1 MNFRISSFKKRIT
14 AALLSTAMFFNM
26 TSFPAD
32 HIQAY
37 NNTKTICDVDVIW
50 NETEELWETAET
62 TNVFGSY
69 TFSAYWDPRE
79 KTLDYFWDATSGSG
93 INSQETKIIFTFNSS
108 DTNNEWKVNGGG
120 TGISPDGTN
129 TNKYD
134 GNPDIWFEIPGIA
147 SAKRGE
153 KQAPLLGQDSK
164 SIVCDGYDLT
174 NDKAVY
180 ELKTDVRT
188 LNGGVE
194 IVWGY
199 NPRELVN
206 GYGLKDGSE
215 LTDAIGDTFD
225 YDENLSLHPCA
236 YIKVY
241 NQENNYELVKV
252 RLPEMHFGFVSE
264 RDNVLVD
271 LNEGEQDNL
280 DSGKLDS
287 DYSWKRVYTEFYT
300 YAKTQPIDDSK
311 FYIELKKA
319 DVDVFGEG
327 NVYLQ
332 INGDYNIVSTNN
344 NKFET
349 ITRDGTDYYRV
360 EIDYNGLE
368 KWSSQTNAGL
378 SSKSSP
384 VDLYLGVRKEAI
396 INRATAEYERDYS
409 GDNARIAELTAKAEI
424 GGLTADEQT
433 ELDGLITKK
442 NDAIRNYIVTTDNG
456 VETLNYTINVNSR
469 IVRSYADEEGN
480 MVDYDIPQN
489 EQGSIISGDIEIKTD
504 NKNTVSRADF
514 YPDTH
519 IDSAIFGFLADPTY
533 GSGGIAITKSSGNP
547 LRTSSDMA
555 SGNRDK
561 YKVSVK
567 STNIAGTY
575 NVTIKDD
582 CLIVLLDDNT
592 TDYNKNTDENGNIIK
607 DFSYEYSASNPN
619 SKYRLLQPDEYDF
632 ISLTMPAYF
641 NITDV
646 NGTEKSFDY
655 TVKLIGQ
662 DSNTIGNPLK
672 GNTEEAEIF
681 DLTGKNVKAIEINM
695 ENVEGSLDNY
705 TPEFEVEFNLKND
718 DTHGEYRSGTGSL
731 NALAADPYGKLINF
745 AMVYAEQTEDG
756 VKYYYGESTNDNNPP
771 DRYNGYVD
779 SNGAKFVY
787 KDNTLYNN
795 GGEYLTNTDGKNI
808 YAIRSSADLFIRD
821 PAVDVSTNTSYKKSN
836 GAVIDLEK
844 TTIDGIT
851 EATIKTAGQF
861 YTELTSTLNMV
872 PTEDT
877 RFDKLIIRTVMPK
890 VLADANGLTGSSKLS
905 LSNVNIKNITL
916 LENGASKP
924 LTASDLINYYD
935 RSNTYDNSIFNKNK
949 TPGQDYVEIIT
960 ELDFSGKDA
969 HIEIPKGVTG
979 SISLT
984 YPLFMN
990 YATENNWKNQINLND
1005 FYGATTAE
1013 IIPFSPTSITGNG
1026 NQGIQG
1032 SIETYYKPNDTSKV
1046 QASSVAVNQL
1056 PKTASSWNEIA
1067 IKTVKST
1074 LSKGSLD
1081 SPGTF
1086 GKYAEVNKW
1095 NENDTDA
1102 QKKMSDYEYKLYF
1115 QMGNTEASRIFI
1127 YDNIEEAED
1136 YDTALGESAI
1146 PSESKWKGTL
1156 KNVFVTG
1163 NETNLNTDGSDTT
1176 LKATVFYST
1185 EKISSDLYCNE
1196 NEYVAETDEQ
1206 GKNDTR
1212 NTPEGGVNWIEAEEY
1227 STNPN
1232 YKMSDVKAFCVMV
1245 EGINSKGEYVHIAK
1259 AQEIYFTVQM
1269 TKPKPKS
1276 EDISDDEI
1284 VNTDTYNKF
1293 TVRYARLQNDGS
1305 RDESFEK
1312 AFPNYPINSNH
1323 TTVTL
1328 RDTILK
1334 LKIVKTDKERKNKWS
1349 NDTHYMPISGAK
1361 FKIDSYDEN
1370 NGNRTTV
1377 KNKLTNQDNQDY
1389 FETDEYGEIT
1399 VNLAKGWYIL
1409 TETDAPTGYRTANEI
1424 MFYVNAT
1431 DENGNLKYSS
1441 GEEIPDL
1448 KLKNGNSF
1456 VPVDTNDENRN
1467 VFLKYTGSEEVYA
1480 ENGETISMHTLQLE
1494 VADEIIPG
1502 KVTIT
1507 KYDETYKNV
1516 MSSLKITSGEQK
1528 TVAGVS
1534 YCLYKANGTKLGDPV
1549 YVTKETNGEYKCE
1562 KSQNESS
1569 SQGTTS
1575 KSNTVE
1581 TDDNGQI
1588 IITELPWGSFFLVE
1602 QSAPVG
1608 YEVPDTTDRS
1618 KYVSFSITPDLK
1630 TDEDKN
1636 YLMID
1641 NVSAWDKETGLSVE
1655 LTKYDWD
1662 DKTATI
1668 SNAEFNLEIYNTKS
1682 GKWESWDGY
1691 HNKITQN
1698 GSITFTN
1705 GKIPVLA
1712 FGQKYR
1718 IVEVNPAADY
1728 KKPED
1733 PYSIEFDFTGNELDN
1748 TSDSPVESETD
1759 EVINSTT
1766 NVKVKKTIY
1775 PVDDSSQGKKI
1786 KKVEVKKYEAG
1797 NETHILSKNEF
1808 QLTINE
1814 NDHTVKVDIS
1824 MYNERKQSK
1833 LTIFKTDKDGN
1844 ALAGAAFA
1852 LYEVVGTADNLSL
1865 DSKGNIQFDNNGGVI
1880 RTAAEGEDILLMPRK
1895 VTDKNGKIEI
1905 PDNLDW
1911 DKYYYFVEMSSPKG
1925 YKQNNEIIGPFK
1937 LRDEIKKP
1945 ASQTSLVQISNQ
1957 EDTVNLQWNVENEQI
1972 PGSVTL
1978 RKYAGDQKGN
1988 KTVDPNSN
1996 EYIMLAGAKFKLV
2009 NNKGETV
2016 KNTENGDKAIK
2027 VNGTSL
2033 ENNAPLENMLTDSDG
2048 VLTIENLPWGY
2059 GYQLIETEAPEGYDT
2074 VEIKKFSIDADHTV
2088 IEKEAIDPVKTT
2100 SLTIR
2105 KSVNEWRKAFGD
2117 ATFIFKVKEMNENGT
2132 NYTGNEYTKMITINE
2147 EDPIDTDGR
2156 RSDSVKFYGLD
2167 ASKKYEVTEILV
2179 ARYTLDDIIANDSTA
2194 TIEKDTNY
2202 KTTRKCI
2209 VTLKADDSENNVV
2222 AKNEIEYK
2230 NNLTY
2235 YDKFSENKTEPN
2247 PIEKQ
2252 QMITGVNFR
2261 VDTSKLDPNTFGL
2274 VQPSISDTY
2283 YDFFP
2288 KDENGKLIKDTN
2300 ENGTQS
2306 YRSDALVVKIYP
2318 DRTSDDS
2325 TDTQNEGIRIY
2336 PQGHELYDETVGY
2349 YELLDHTETENN
2361 VTTTYVSKGKVYY
2374 LQSPRDE
2381 NLTIRVTL
2389 PEDTSQY
2396 SWATTNHE
2404 DSDIIHIDL
2413 ADMPMPITLKFH
2425 SVSKDGSMPYDGE
2438 TYQPVRIG
2446 GIILSETATFDLK
2459 FNYNDRTDKYEVEN
2473 GKTLTAPKV
2482 YMTGT
2487 KNITFSYWTIDGTTQ
2502 IESISMEDFVKNY
2515 VIAEND
2521 GRTFEFY
2528 PVYVE
2533 GRAMFDKN
2541 LLREKTQDS
2550 QAKDKQQITAV
2561 VQEPSKP
2568 DWATDDNLV
2577 SLTSSKADKNSDDYK
2592 QYKDEATLDIW
2603 AIRENNVLYW
2613 YSEDSTPYTPTYMG
2627 YFFQNNYKMESIKG
2641 VENWDTS
2648 RTTSMHSLFQNCTSL
2663 VKANLENWDTHS
2675 IVNGSDQ
2682 NNQQSFQ
2689 DMFNGC
2695 TNLETVNLTINTAG
2709 KNVSMQGMFKNN
2721 QSKLSNVTITGD
2733 FSGISTSASTFYKC
2747 YNLNILNLNH
2757 ISMEPDSS
2765 SNELEK
2771 VNIASKPFQNCESF
2785 SYMFGECKA
2794 LNTIIGIEDW
2804 NPSKV
2809 KKMNNMFQNCSALTS
2824 IDVSNFNTSN
2834 VTDMSYMFHNCSDLT
2849 SINGLYRF
2857 DTSSCTSFRDMFRAC
2872 KKLEVI
2878 DISSFTTGK
2887 GTRPLTIQG
2896 AFYKCSALETIYAN
2910 PDEWPHI
2917 ETSTAMD
2924 NLKSVFAD
2932 CPNLTLRNGNTKNN
2946 VFMAV
2951 VDGAPVV
2958 DGMGDSRFTYQT
2970 RTDVNGKTV
2979 YTGYFTDWSSSP
2991 HYEEV
2996 KAAYDIKVA
3005 NGKT

>member
-32 HIQAY
+32 YIQAD

-50 NETEELWETAET
+50 NETEQLWETAET

-120 TGISPDGTN
+120 TGISPDGTI

-153 KQAPLLGQDSK
+153 KQTPLLGQDSK

-319 DVDVFGEG
+319 DVDAFGEDS
-327 NVYLQ
+327 VYLQ

-349 ITRDGTDYYRV
+349 ITRDGTEYYRV

-396 INRATAEYERDYS
+396 TARATAE
-409 GDNARIAELTAKAEI
+409 
-424 GGLTADEQT
+424 
-433 ELDGLITKK
+433 
-442 NDAIRNYIVTTDNG
+442 G
-456 VETLNYTINVNSR
+456 VDTPTINVNSR

-504 NKNTVSRADF
+504 NKNTVSRTDF

-561 YKVSVK
+561 YKVSIK
-567 STNIAGTY
+567 STNMAGKY

-582 CLIVLLDDNT
+582 CLIVLLDDGINN
-592 TDYNKNTDENGNIIK
+592 YNQTTDENGNIIK
-607 DFSYEYSASNPN
+607 DFSYEYSASNSN

-632 ISLTMPAYF
+632 ISLTMPKYL
-641 NITDV
+641 NTLDV
-646 NGTEKSFDY
+646 YGNQKSFDY
-655 TVKLIGQ
+655 DVMLTIWDYEQNTTRIEKLENGKEY
-662 DSNTIGNPLK
+662 NTGA
-672 GNTEEAEIF
+672 EEHI
-681 DLTGKNVKAIEINM
+681 DLTGRNVKAIEIILKD
-695 ENVEGSLDNY
+695 VEGSLDNY

-745 AMVYAEQTEDG
+745 AMVYAEQTEEQTEDS
-756 VKYYYGESTNDNNPP
+756 VYYGESTENNNPP

-787 KDNTLYNN
+787 KDNN
-795 GGEYLTNTDGKNI
+795 GVEYLTNTDGKNI

-844 TTIDGIT
+844 TMIDGIT

-916 LENGASKP
+916 VENETSKP

-935 RSNTYDNSIFNKNK
+935 RSNTYDNSIFNENK

-969 HIEIPKGVTG
+969 HIEIPKGITG

-990 YATENNWKNQINLND
+990 YSTENNWKNQIDIND

-1046 QASSVAVNQL
+1046 QASSVAVNKL
-1056 PKTASSWNEIA
+1056 PQTASSWNEIA

-1102 QKKMSDYEYKLYF
+1102 QKKMADYEYKLYF

-1146 PSESKWKGTL
+1146 PYESKWKGTL
-1156 KNVFVTG
+1156 KDVVVTG
-1163 NETNLNTDGSDTT
+1163 NETNLNTTGSDTT
-1176 LKATVFYST
+1176 LKATVFYS
-1185 EKISSDLYCNE
+1185 ESKISSNLYLNE

-1206 GKNDTR
+1206 GNNDTR
-1212 NTPEGGVNWIEAEEY
+1212 NTPEGGVNWEEASEY
-1227 STNPN
+1227 RKNHNGDLSE
-1232 YKMSDVKAFCVMV
+1232 VKAFCVMV

-1269 TKPKPKS
+1269 TKPSPK
-1276 EDISDDEI
+1276 ENITDDEI
-1284 VNTDTYNKF
+1284 VDTDTYNKF
-1293 TVRYARLQNDGS
+1293 TVRYARLKSDGS

-1431 DENGNLKYSS
+1431 DENGNLYSS
-1441 GEEIPDL
+1441 GREIKDL
-1448 KLKNGNSF
+1448 KMDNGNGF
-1456 VPVDTNDENRN
+1456 VSVDTNDENRN

-1480 ENGETISMHTLQLE
+1480 ENGNTVSMHTLQLE

-1502 KVTIT
+1502 KVKIT
-1507 KYDETYKNV
+1507 KYDETAE
-1516 MSSLKITSGEQK
+1516 SISGEQK
-1528 TVAGVS
+1528 TVADVC
-1534 YCLYKANGTKLGDPV
+1534 YRLYKANGTKLGDPV
-1549 YVTKETNGEYKCE
+1549 YVTKEKNNCVSWYQCVKPQKVDST
-1562 KSQNESS
+1562 QNTILEL
-1569 SQGTTS
+1569 
-1575 KSNTVE
+1575 K
-1581 TDDNGQI
+1581 TDADGQI

-1655 LTKYDWD
+1655 LTKYDLND
-1662 DKTATI
+1662 NTKI
-1668 SNAEFNLEIYNTKS
+1668 SNAEFNLEIYNTKN
-1682 GKWESWDGY
+1682 GEWESWDGY

-1728 KKPED
+1728 VIPED
-1733 PYSIEFDFTGNELDN
+1733 PYSIEFDFTGDELDN

-1814 NDHTVKVDIS
+1814 NDHTVKADIS

-1925 YKQNNEIIGPFK
+1925 YKQNNEIIEPFK
-1937 LRDEIKKP
+1937 LRDEINKP

-1957 EDTVNLQWNVENEQI
+1957 EDTVNLQWNVKNEQI

-1978 RKYAGDQKGN
+1978 RKYAGDRKGN
-1988 KTVDPNSN
+1988 KTVYPNSN
-1996 EYIMLAGAKFKLV
+1996 EYIMLARAKFKLV

-2027 VNGTSL
+2027 VNGISL
-2033 ENNAPLENMLTDSDG
+2033 ENNAPLENMLTNSDG

-2105 KSVNEWRKAFGD
+2105 KSVNEWRKSFGD

-2179 ARYTLDDIIANDSTA
+2179 ARYTLDDIITVTGSTA
-2194 TIEKDTNY
+2194 TIEKDINTY

-2209 VTLKADDSENNVV
+2209 VTLQADENNSV

-2288 KDENGKLIKDTN
+2288 KDESGDLIKDTN

-2318 DRTSDDS
+2318 DRTSDDE

-2336 PQGHELYDETVGY
+2336 PLGHELYDATVGY
-2349 YELLDHTETENN
+2349 YELLNHTETENN

-2487 KNITFSYWTIDGTTQ
+2487 KNITFSYWTMDGTTQ

-2521 GRTFEFY
+2521 GQTFEFY
-2528 PVYVE
+2528 PVYVK
-2533 GRAMFDKN
+2533 GRAMFDKKK
-2541 LLREKTQDS
+2541 LKTNADS
-2550 QAKDKQQITAV
+2550 ILAKNKPVITKIKQSPTQPTDLENWSV
-2561 VQEPSKP
+2561 VS
-2568 DWATDDNLV
+2568 V
-2577 SLTSSKADKNSDDYK
+2577 SNSTYP
-2592 QYKDEATLDIW
+2592 LDIYAKVDEGVFW
-2603 AIRENNVLYW
+2603 W
-2613 YSEDSTPYTPTYMG
+2613 YSEDSTPYAPKSMRELFKDFTELNDIDGLY
-2627 YFFQNNYKMESIKG
+2627 
-2641 VENWDTS
+2641 NWDTS
-2648 RTTSMHSLFQNCTSL
+2648 QTNDMLSLFHNCTSL
-2663 VKANLENWDTHS
+2663 LKADLENWDTHS
-2675 IVNGSDQ
+2675 VEYFNS
-2682 NNQQSFQ
+2682 
-2689 DMFNGC
+2689 MFNSC
-2695 TNLETVNLTINTAG
+2695 TGLQTVNLTINTAG
-2709 KNVSMQGMFKNN
+2709 KNDVNMQNMFNN
-2721 QSKLSNVTITGD
+2721 CTHDPITVTIKGD
-2733 FSGISTSASTFYKC
+2733 FSRISKSANMFNQCYK
-2747 YNLNILNLNH
+2747 LNNLNLNH
-2757 ISMEPDSS
+2757 ISLEPDSS
-2765 SNELEK
+2765 SNELK
-2771 VNIASKPFQNCESF
+2771 KANTGSKPFQNCTDFSQMFRDCSVLTSIPGIEYWNTSKVTNMCKMF
-2785 SYMFGECKA
+2785 SRCYGLASIDFSHFDTSNVTDMSYMFY
-2794 LNTIIGIEDW
+2794 
-2804 NPSKV
+2804 
-2809 KKMNNMFQNCSALTS
+2809 NCSALPSIDVSNFNTYNVKNISYMFYNCSSLTS

-2834 VTDMSYMFHNCSDLT
+2834 VTDMSYMFQNCTELK
-2849 SINGLYRF
+2849 SIDGLYKF
-2857 DTSSCTSFRDMFRAC
+2857 DTSRCNKFQYMFREC

>member
-26 TSFPAD
+26 ASFPVD
-32 HIQAY
+32 YIQAD
-37 NNTKTICDVDVIW
+37 NTKQICGVDVIW
-50 NETEELWETAET
+50 NETEQLWETVET
-62 TNVFGSY
+62 TNVFDSY

-93 INSQETKIIFTFNSS
+93 INSQEAKIIFTFNSS
-108 DTNNEWKVNGGG
+108 NTNNEWKVNGGG
-120 TGISPDGTN
+120 TGISPNGT
-129 TNKYD
+129 TDKYD
-134 GNPDIWFEIPGIA
+134 TNPDIWFEIPGIA

-164 SIVCDGYDLT
+164 SIVCDVYNLED
-174 NDKAVY
+174 DKAVY
-180 ELKTDVRT
+180 ELKTDIRT
-188 LNGGVE
+188 LNGGME

-206 GYGLKDGSE
+206 GYGLTDGSE

-225 YDENLSLHPCA
+225 YDENKSLHPCA

-241 NQENNYELVKV
+241 NQENGNYELVKV

-264 RDNVLVD
+264 RDNVFVD

-287 DYSWKRVYTEFYT
+287 NYSWKRVYTEFYT
-300 YAKTQPIDDSK
+300 YAKTRPIDDSK
-311 FYIELKKA
+311 FYIELKKD
-319 DVDVFGEG
+319 DVDAFGSE
-327 NVYLQ
+327 NVYLK
-332 INGDYNIVSTNN
+332 NDENYTLVDGSG
-344 NKFET
+344 T
-349 ITRDGTDYYRV
+349 ITRDGTEYYCV

-384 VDLYLGVRKEAI
+384 VDLYLGIEKEAI
-396 INRATAEYERDYS
+396 TARATAE
-409 GDNARIAELTAKAEI
+409 
-424 GGLTADEQT
+424 
-433 ELDGLITKK
+433 
-442 NDAIRNYIVTTDNG
+442 G
-456 VETLNYTINVNSR
+456 VETPTINVNSR

-480 MVDYDIPQN
+480 IVDYDIPQN

-504 NKNTVSRADF
+504 NNPTANVKTKDF
-514 YPDTH
+514 YRDTH
-519 IDSAIFGFLADPTY
+519 IDSATFGFRADPTY

-561 YKVSVK
+561 YKVSIK
-567 STNIAGTY
+567 STNMTGTY
-575 NVTIKDD
+575 DVTIKDD
-582 CLIVLLDDNT
+582 CLIVLLDDKK
-592 TDYNKNTDENGNIIK
+592 TDYNQPDENGKIVQ
-607 DFSYEYSASNPN
+607 DFSYEYSTSKPN
-619 SKYRLLQPDEYDF
+619 SKYRLVQPDEYDF
-632 ISLTMPAYF
+632 ISLTMPAYSNKLHIGDDDSKAKTF
-641 NITDV
+641 NYSIT
-646 NGTEKSFDY
+646 
-655 TVKLIGQ
+655 LIGQ
-662 DSNTIGNPLK
+662 DSNTIGEPLT
-672 GNTEEAEIF
+672 GNTEKAEHI
-681 DLTGKNVKAIEINM
+681 DLTGKNVKAIEIKLK
-695 ENVEGSLDNY
+695 EVEGSLDNY
-705 TPEFEVEFNLKND
+705 TPEFEVKFNLKND
-718 DTHGEYRSGTGSL
+718 ETHGEYRSGTGSL

-745 AMVYAEQTEDG
+745 AMVYAKQTGDD
-756 VKYYYGESTNDNNPP
+756 VYYGESTNGNEPP
-771 DRYNGYVD
+771 NRYNGYVD
-779 SNGAKFVY
+779 SSSNKFVY
-787 KDNTLYNN
+787 KDNTSYDN
-795 GGEYLTNTDGKNI
+795 GGEYLTNTEGKNI

-836 GAVIDLEK
+836 GAVIDLEQ

-861 YTELTSTLNMV
+861 YTELTSTLNIV

-890 VLADANGLTGSSKLS
+890 VLADANGLTGTSKLS
-905 LSNVNIKNITL
+905 LSNVNIRNITL
-916 LENGASKP
+916 VENGTSKP
-924 LTASDLINYYD
+924 LTTSDLITYYN
-935 RSNTYDNSIFNKNK
+935 RSNTYYYNSNS
-949 TPGQDYVEIIT
+949 TTSGQEYVEIIT

-969 HIEIPKGVTG
+969 HIEIPKGITG

-990 YATENNWKNQINLND
+990 YSTEQNWYNQIKLND

-1013 IIPFSPTSITGNG
+1013 IIPSSPMSITGNG
-1026 NQGIQG
+1026 TQGIQG
-1032 SIETYYKPNDTSKV
+1032 NIKNYYEPNYPDKV
-1046 QASSVAVNQL
+1046 QASSAAVNKL
-1056 PKTASSWNEIA
+1056 PQTASSWNEIA

-1074 LSKGSLD
+1074 LNKGSLD

-1127 YDNIEEAED
+1127 YDNIEEAKD
-1136 YDTALGESAI
+1136 YDTALGEDAV
-1146 PSESKWKGTL
+1146 PSESEWHGTL
-1156 KNVFVTG
+1156 KNVVVTG
-1163 NETNLNTDGSDTT
+1163 NETNLNTTGSDTK

-1185 EKISSDLYCNE
+1185 SKISSDLYLNSE
-1196 NEYVAETDEQ
+1196 EYVAMPDSE
-1206 GKNDTR
+1206 GKNDIR
-1212 NTPEGGVNWIEAEEY
+1212 NTPEGTNEWIEASEY
-1227 STNPN
+1227 ITNSN
-1232 YKMSDVKAFCVMV
+1232 YKMSDVEAFCVMV
-1245 EGINSKGEYVHIAK
+1245 EGVDKDDKPTHIAK

-1269 TKPKPKS
+1269 TKPRPK
-1276 EDISDDEI
+1276 DDKTTDDEI

-1293 TVRYARLQNDGS
+1293 TVRYARLQNDGG
-1305 RDESFEK
+1305 RDESFK
-1312 AFPNYPINSNH
+1312 AAFPNYPINSNH

-1334 LKIVKTDKERKNKWS
+1334 LTIVKTDMERKNKWS
-1349 NDTHYMPISGAK
+1349 DDTHYMPISSAK
-1361 FKIDSYDEN
+1361 FEIYACDDE
-1370 NGNRTTV
+1370 NGNRTTGNPV
-1377 KNKLTNQDNQDY
+1377 QNKVTNQKF
-1389 FETDEYGEIT
+1389 FETDEYGEII
-1399 VNLAKGWYIL
+1399 VNLAQGWYSL
-1409 TETDAPTGYRTANEI
+1409 VETKEPKGYRTAKEI
-1424 MFYVNAT
+1424 LFYVNAT
-1431 DENGNLKYSS
+1431 NDEGTPIYNKEQDISDSHLKVKNNGNA
-1441 GEEIPDL
+1441 
-1448 KLKNGNSF
+1448 F
-1456 VPVDTNDENRN
+1456 VPVDTSDENRN
-1467 VFLKYTGSEEVYA
+1467 VFLKYTGSEEVYT
-1480 ENGETISMHTLQLE
+1480 ENGSTVSMHTLQLE

-1507 KYDETYKNV
+1507 KYDETAEN
-1516 MSSLKITSGEQK
+1516 ISGEKK
-1528 TVAGVS
+1528 TVANVS

-1549 YVTKETNGEYKCE
+1549 YVTKETDDKGVVYYKCV

-1569 SQGTTS
+1569 SQVTTS

-1581 TDDNGQI
+1581 TDANGKI

-1618 KYVSFSITPDLK
+1618 KYVSFSITPDLE

-1636 YLMID
+1636 YLIID
-1641 NVSAWDKETGLSVE
+1641 DVSAWDKETGLSVE
-1655 LTKYDWD
+1655 LTKYDLND
-1662 DKTATI
+1662 NTKI
-1668 SNAEFNLEIYNTKS
+1668 SNAEFSLEIYNPETK
-1682 GKWESWDGY
+1682 KWESWDGY

-1733 PYSIEFDFTGNELDN
+1733 PYSIEFDFTGDELDN
-1748 TSDSPVESETD
+1748 PGESETD
-1759 EVINSTT
+1759 EVIRNEKDNSTT
-1766 NVKVKKTIY
+1766 NVKVKKTISS
-1775 PVDDSSQGKKI
+1775 VVSSQGKTV
-1786 KKVEVKKYEAG
+1786 KKVEVIKCEAE
-1797 NETHILSKNEF
+1797 NEAHILSKNEF

-1814 NDHTVKVDIS
+1814 NDRTVKADIS

-1852 LYEVVGTADNLSL
+1852 LYEVVGKVDTLSL
-1865 DSKGNIQFDNNGGVI
+1865 DNKGKLQFDTYGGVI
-1880 RTAAEGEDILLMPRK
+1880 RTRADDDEGEDKLVMSRK
-1895 VTDKNGKIEI
+1895 VTNAEGKIEI
-1905 PDNLDW
+1905 PDNLEW
-1911 DKYYYFVEMSSPKG
+1911 DKYYYLVEMSSPKG

-1937 LRDEIKKP
+1937 LCDEIKKK
-1945 ASQTSLVQISNQ
+1945 ANETSLVKISNQ
-1957 EDTVNLQWNVENEQI
+1957 GDTISLQWNVENEQI

-1978 RKYAGDQKGN
+1978 RKYAGNEKGN
-1988 KTVDPNSN
+1988 KVTEGKDSN
-1996 EYIMLAGAKFKLV
+1996 GNDIYKMLAGAKFKLV

-2016 KNTENGDKAIK
+2016 INTGTGDKAIK
-2027 VNGTSL
+2027 VNGIPL
-2033 ENNAPLENMLTDSDG
+2033 VNNVPLENMLTNDNG

-2059 GYQLIETEAPEGYDT
+2059 GYQLIETEAPSGYDT

-2088 IEKEAIDPVKTT
+2088 IEKEAIDPLKTT

-2117 ATFIFKVKEMNENGT
+2117 ATFIFKVKEMDENGT
-2132 NYTGNEYTKMITINE
+2132 SYTDNEYTKMVTINE

-2156 RSDSVKFYGLD
+2156 RRDSVTFYGLD

-2179 ARYTLDDIIANDSTA
+2179 ARYTLDDIINVTDSTA
-2194 TIEKDTNY
+2194 TIEKDNTY
-2202 KTTRKCI
+2202 KMTRKCI
-2209 VTLKADDSENNVV
+2209 VTLQANDSENNVV

-2252 QMITGVNFR
+2252 QMITGVNFH
-2261 VDTSKLDPNTFGL
+2261 VDTSKLDPNTLGL
-2274 VQPSISDTY
+2274 VQPSIGDTY

-2288 KDENGKLIKDTN
+2288 KDKSGNLIKDTN

-2318 DRTSDDS
+2318 DRTSDDA

-2336 PQGHELYDETVGY
+2336 PLGHELYDETVGY

-2361 VTTTYVSKGKVYY
+2361 VTTTYVSGGKVYY

-2381 NLTIRVTL
+2381 NLTIRVIL
-2389 PEDTSQY
+2389 PDTSQY

-2425 SVSKDGSMPYDGE
+2425 PAMKDNLKPYNEENVKVKIGE
-2438 TYQPVRIG
+2438 SF
-2446 GIILSETATFDLK
+2446 LDDATKTHDLQ
-2459 FNYNDRTDKYEVEN
+2459 FNYNDETGKYEVAN

-2482 YMTGT
+2482 YTDT
-2487 KNITFSYWTIDGTTQ
+2487 KNITFSYWTLNGTQ
-2502 IESISMEDFVKNY
+2502 IESISMEDFVNNY
-2515 VIAEND
+2515 VNRFKEETNGDYVLENGVYKLAETAGTGNYSRIATND
-2521 GRTFEFY
+2521 GQTLEFY
-2528 PVYVE
+2528 PVYVV
-2533 GRAMFDKN
+2533 GRAMFDEN
-2541 LLREKTQDS
+2541 LLKMKTRD
-2550 QAKDKQQITAV
+2550 DKANDEQKITAV
-2561 VQEPSKP
+2561 VQETSKP

-2577 SLTSSKADKNSDDYK
+2577 SLTSTNAGKNTDYNDL
-2592 QYKDEATLDIW
+2592 QNYKSECTLDIW
-2603 AIRENNVLYW
+2603 AIRKNNVLYW

-2627 YFFQNNYKMESIKG
+2627 YLFQQNSKMESIKG

-2648 RTTSMHSLFQNCTSL
+2648 KTTNMQYLFNSCTSL
-2663 VKANLENWDTHS
+2663 VKADLENWDTHS
-2675 IVNGSDQ
+2675 VEYFTS
-2682 NNQQSFQ
+2682 
-2689 DMFNGC
+2689 MFEGC
-2695 TNLETVNLTINTAG
+2695 TSLQTVNLTINTAD
-2709 KNVSMQGMFKNN
+2709 KNVSMQSMFRKCL
-2721 QSKLSNVTITGD
+2721 STLSNVTITGD
-2733 FSGISTSASTFYKC
+2733 FSGISTSASMFYQC

-2757 ISMEPDSS
+2757 ISMEPGSS

-2771 VNIASKPFQNCESF
+2771 VNSVSKPFQNCEAF
-2785 SYMFGECKA
+2785 SYMFGDCKA
-2794 LNTIIGIEDW
+2794 LDAIIGIEDW
-2804 NPSKV
+2804 NTSQV
-2809 KKMNNMFQNCSALTS
+2809 KTMKGMFQNCSALPS
-2824 IDVSNFNTSN
+2824 IDVSHFNTSN
-2834 VTDMSYMFHNCSDLT
+2834 VTDMSLMFQNCSELT
-2849 SINGLYRF
+2849 SINGLYKF
-2857 DTSSCTSFRDMFRAC
+2857 DTSSCNNFQYMFSAC
-2872 KKLEVI
+2872 TKLKVI

-2887 GTRPLTIQG
+2887 GTREVSIQG
-2896 AFYKCSALETIYAN
+2896 AFYNCSALETIYAN
-2910 PDEWPHI
+2910 PNEWPHI
-2917 ETSTAMD
+2917 EKSTEMNRLANVFQKSD
-2924 NLKSVFAD
+2924 KLILKTD
-2932 CPNLTLRNGNTKNN
+2932 KNN
-2946 VFMAV
+2946 HHVSMAV
-2951 VDGAPVV
+2951 VDGAPFKE
-2958 DGMGDSRFTYQT
+2958 GKGDSRFTYKT
-2970 RTDVNGKTV
+2970 RTDANGNTV

-2996 KAAYDIKVA
+2996 RATYEAKF
-3005 NGKT
+3005 GSGS